1 MAQGDLYPLGISD
14 PLPQV
19 YHGYH
24 LEPLKI
30 VVMIDISNVKV
41 IGQQHSRT
49 TI

>member
-1 MAQGDLYPLGISD
+1 MAQGDLYPPLGISD

-19 YHGYH
+19 YHP
-24 LEPLKI
+24 ESLKI